1 MFLDGERWIRESDR
15 NQWTPPTRR
24 KGIRMQ
30 ATETLTTETPLWD
43 SLPSIVQDNLDRQH
57 KEAGILELE
66 IPPLKVARDD
76 EMEPYKKAVSDIEEA
91 LEKLGETRL
100 KTSLKGD
107 FVKLRDK
114 EAELLTALAVAKDAR
129 NKARKACEANKGVN
143 KYNAFLKASAYIR
156 TQQVVTVKGPLTAVP
171 MTPEMEAEIEAI
183 SSSVKR
189 ADALRK
195 YARQALMF

>member
-1 MFLDGERWIRESDR
+1 
-15 NQWTPPTRR
+15 
-24 KGIRMQ
+24 MQ